1 MLFRSYKVQKKPETA
16 IDLSKAKV
24 TVYTDWSDS
33 AIKNNKLEYTG
44 KEIEPGVMIE
54 IKQGNVTLSP
64 KNVKQLIDEEK
75 LTITYT
81 NNIHKGK
88 ATMIINGDGETYV
101 GSKTATFSITTK
113 NIKDTK
119 ILDDLFE
126 KIAAMCSVRYLVE
139 AP

>member
-1 MLFRSYKVQKKPETA
+1 MVSKRSVKHP
-16 IDLSKAKV
+16 
-24 TVYTDWSDS
+24 
-33 AIKNNKLEYTG
+33 NPKL
-44 KEIEPGVMIE
+44 MIR
-54 IKQGNVTLSP
+54 
-64 KNVKQLIDEEK
+64 
-75 LTITYT
+75 YT

-88 ATMIINGDGETYV
+88 ATIIINGDGETYV

-126 KIAAMCSVRYLVE
+126 KIAAMRSVRYLVE